1 MKELLKFIFAWW
13 DTPMYLW
20 SIKTLAGFI
29 CMILIPILP
38 FAIIE
43 SIIDEI
49 NNFKKKREHNKQE
62 KEHEEWKK
70 RNGLK

>member
-13 DTPMYLW
+13 DTPINLW
-20 SIKTLAGFI
+20 SIKTMAGFI

-49 NNFKKKREHNKQE
+49 NNFKKKKNMK
-62 KEHEEWKK
+62 
-70 RNGLK
+70 NGRKGI